1 MGLRKHRIEAPAD
14 AAPPSNPSDWHD
26 IRCRLITPLYGGGVQ
41 AATVDETMPI
51 RISALRG
58 QLRFWWRL
66 LAAHKWHLP
75 DLRRAEFQLWGGMG
89 SDDTEASA
97 SLVFLRVRNV
107 RDIHKV
113 PYTDYA
119 DNRNAPLAYVFFP
132 ADNDKNTDVSHDV
145 LREGLHFTLQ
155 LRFATIAS
163 ETQRQQVIETL
174 RWWANFGGLGAR
186 NRRGTGAVQIE
197 QADSLPS
204 LLNPVTK
211 QEAEEARCCLTLR
224 QNSSNNPVA
233 AWKQAITRLRDFR
246 QKAGLGRNLP
256 GKEAGNKKPAGR
268 SRWPEADAVRR
279 LSGQH
284 AAMHAPEH
292 LAGNVFPR
300 GMFGMPIIF
309 HFVGRGEP
317 ADHQVQPQ
325 GKDRMPS
332 PLILRPYHDGNGQWF
347 AAALLLPH
355 DLLQQ
360 MSVVLQRG
368 SEKTYPAKLWEK
380 RLAASVEPIKTQQ
393 ADDPLHA
400 FLHYFAA
407 P

>member
-1 MGLRKHRIEAPAD
+1 M
-14 AAPPSNPSDWHD
+14 
-26 IRCRLITPLYGGGVQ
+26 
-41 AATVDETMPI
+41 
-51 RISALRG
+51 
-58 QLRFWWRL
+58 
-66 LAAHKWHLP
+66 
-75 DLRRAEFQLWGGMG
+75 
-89 SDDTEASA
+89 
-97 SLVFLRVRNV
+97 

-132 ADNDKNTDVSHDV
+132 ADNDKDTGVSHDV

-155 LRFATIAS
+155 LRFAAAVS

-186 NRRGTGAVQIE
+186 NRRGTGAVQVE
-197 QADSLPS
+197 QANTLPS
-204 LLNPVTK
+204 LQTPVSK
-211 QEAEEARCCLTLR
+211 QEAEQAGCHLVLR
-224 QNSSNNPVA
+224 NNTYADPVT

-246 QKAGLGRNLP
+246 QKAGLGRNPP

-268 SRWPEADAVRR
+268 SRWPEADAVHR

-309 HFVGRGEP
+309 YFVGRGEP
-317 ADHQVQPQ
+317 ADHQLQPQ
-325 GKDRMPS
+325 SKDRMPS

-360 MSVVLQRG
+360 MPVVLQRG

>member
-14 AAPPSNPSDWHD
+14 AALPSNPSDWHD

-41 AATVDETMPI
+41 TATVDETMPI

-75 DLRRAEFQLWGGMG
+75 DLRRTEFQLWGGMG

-155 LRFATIAS
+155 LRFATVAS

-186 NRRGTGAVQIE
+186 NRRGTGAVQVE

-211 QEAEEARCCLTLR
+211 QEAEEAGCHLVLR
-224 QNSSNNPVA
+224 NNTYADPVT

-246 QKAGLGRNLP
+246 QKAGLGRNA
-256 GKEAGNKKPAGR
+256 GKTKPAGR

-317 ADHQVQPQ
+317 ADHQLQPQ

-347 AAALLLPH
+347 AAALLPPH

-360 MSVVLQRG
+360 MPVVLQRG

>member
-1 MGLRKHRIEAPAD
+1 MGLRKHRLAAPAD
-14 AAPPSNPSDWHD
+14 TTLPDNLEGWHD
-26 IRCRLITPLYGGGVQ
+26 IHCRLITPLYGGGVQ
-41 AATVDETMPI
+41 AATVDDTMPI
-51 RISALRG
+51 RVSALRG

-66 LAAHKWHLP
+66 LAAHKWRLP
-75 DLRRAEFQLWGGMG
+75 DCRRAEFQLWGGMG
-89 SDDTEASA
+89 SDDAEVSA
-97 SLVFLRVRNV
+97 SLVFLRVRDV

-132 ADNDKNTDVSHDV
+132 ADNDKDSDVSHDV

-155 LRFATIAS
+155 LRFAAAAS
-163 ETQRQQVIETL
+163 ETQRQQVTEAL

-186 NRRGTGAVQIE
+186 NRRGTGAVQVE

-211 QEAEEARCCLTLR
+211 QEAKQAGCDLVLR
-224 QNSSNNPVA
+224 NTCANPLA
-233 AWKQAITRLRDFR
+233 AWEHAITRLRDFR
-246 QKAGLGRNLP
+246 QKAGLGRNA
-256 GKEAGNKKPAGR
+256 GKTKPAGR

-279 LSGQH
+279 LSGRY

-292 LAGNVFPR
+292 PAGNVFPR

-309 HFVGRGEP
+309 HFVGKGEP
-317 ADHQVQPQ
+317 DDHQLLPQ
-325 GKDRMPS
+325 GKERLPS
-332 PLILRPYHDGNGQWF
+332 PLILRPYHCGNDQW
-347 AAALLLPH
+347 APAALLLPH
-355 DLLQQ
+355 DHLQQ
-360 MSVVLQRG
+360 LSVVLQRG
-368 SEKTYPAKLWEK
+368 REKTYPVKLWSPQ
-380 RLAASVEPIKTQQ
+380 LAKTITPLNDD
-393 ADDPLHA
+393 DDPLHA